1 MSMLYTAVHAF
12 LYILEL
18 AIFFYCILT
27 WVAPRSAL
35 CGWLA
40 NFIAPFCMPFRRLG
54 RYCMSRWG
62 APVDF
67 TCLFAIIGLRIA
79 DSVIRRIFIFLIRLF

>member
-1 MSMLYTAVHAF
+1 MYMLYTAVHAF
-12 LYILEL
+12 LYVLEL
-18 AIFFYCILT
+18 AIFIYCILT
-27 WVAPRSAL
+27 WVAPRSPL
-35 CGWLA
+35 CGWLG

-54 RYCMSRWG
+54 RYCMTRWG

-79 DSVIRRIFIFLIRLF
+79 DAVIQRIFFFLMRLF